1 MKTIRF
7 IMMFTLLAAHVSH
20 AGDRRPGDAEEEM
33 RRAMARERQR
43 AEESAQRFGD
53 MQRFEERYGRAKE
66 TQPGLYEASLAANRK
81 AAEKWSGIV
90 RQCES
95 AKTPETV
102 SEAKLA
108 AQIASSQA
116 ELAEMELKYALAEG
130 DRRQRLDKARGGDLG
145 RLAKQLSENEQ
156 AILEANRAKH
166 EASAKVDRLY
176 ADNRALNKAFEDVYR
191 KSREDQKKDECK
203 DERKDDRR
211 KDERR
216 GKDDDRLMPQGGR
229 APQID

>member
-1 MKTIRF
+1 MKTILS
-7 IMMFTLLAAHVSH
+7 IMMFTFLAVHVSH

-33 RRAMARERQR
+33 RRAMAKERQR
-43 AEESAQRFGD
+43 AEDSAQRFGD

-66 TQPGLYEASLAANRK
+66 THAGLYEASLAANRK
-81 AAEKWSGIV
+81 AAEKWSGLV

-95 AKTPETV
+95 ARTPEAV

-108 AQIASSQA
+108 AQIAGSQA

-130 DRRQRLDKARGGDLG
+130 DRRQRLEKARGGDLG

-156 AILEANRAKH
+156 AILAANRAKH

-176 ADNRALNKAFEDVYR
+176 VDNRALNKAFEDVYR
-191 KSREDQKKDECK
+191 KAREGQKKDECK
-203 DERKDDRR
+203 DDRR
-211 KDERR
+211 NDEKR
-216 GKDDDRLMPQGGR
+216 GKGEERLMPQGGR